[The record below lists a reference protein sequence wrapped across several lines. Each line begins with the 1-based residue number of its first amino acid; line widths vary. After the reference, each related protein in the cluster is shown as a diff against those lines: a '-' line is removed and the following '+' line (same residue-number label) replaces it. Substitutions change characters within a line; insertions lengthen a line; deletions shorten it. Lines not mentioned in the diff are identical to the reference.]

1 MLLNAS
7 LPAVAIEQKPAV
19 NHVELTACIAEASPL
34 RYTPAGIPA
43 ANFVLEHESEIV
55 EAGVARQVKLT
66 VRAVAFGAL
75 AEQTGQLALGKAF
88 RFTGFLINAR
98 TSKSVV
104 FHIQAIDQVLN
115 PI

>member
-1 MLLNAS
+1 
-7 LPAVAIEQKPAV
+7 V

-43 ANFVLEHESEIV
+43 ANFVLEHESEMI
-55 EAGVARQVKLT
+55 EASVTRQVKLT
-66 VRAVAFGAL
+66 LRAVAFGSL
-75 AEQTGQLALGKAF
+75 AEQTGQLTLGKAF
-88 RFTGFLINAR
+88 RFKGFLINAR

-104 FHIQAIDQVLN
+104 FHIQAFEQVLN

>member
-1 MLLNAS
+1 M
-7 LPAVAIEQKPAV
+7 

-43 ANFVLEHESEIV
+43 VNFVLEHESEIV

-66 VRAVAFGAL
+66 VKAVAFGSL
-75 AEQTGQLALGKAF
+75 AEQSVQAPLGKPF

-98 TSKSVV
+98 TSKGVI
-104 FHIQAIDQVLN
+104 FHLQAFEQVLN
-115 PI
+115 PT